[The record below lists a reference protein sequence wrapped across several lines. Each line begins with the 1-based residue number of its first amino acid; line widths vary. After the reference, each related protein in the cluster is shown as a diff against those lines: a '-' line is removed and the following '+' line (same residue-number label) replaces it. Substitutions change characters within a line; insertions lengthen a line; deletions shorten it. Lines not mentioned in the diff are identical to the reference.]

1 MEESFELYKHI
12 YRDSNM
18 SCYTIEKLLESIKNK
33 DNKIK
38 DSAEDIL
45 KGYSKFKE
53 EAKNQLEI
61 NNQELEESK
70 TMSKMMASIGIKKE
84 VINDNSDSS
93 MADLLIQGISMGS
106 LDTEKKLKEYEDK
119 YDEEQVEFA
128 KDFLEFQQSAIEKLK
143 EYL

>member
-1 MEESFELYKHI
+1 MEENFELYKHI
-12 YRDSNM
+12 YKDSNM

-38 DSAEDIL
+38 NSAEDIL
-45 KGYSKFKE
+45 KEYSEFKE
-53 EAKNQLEI
+53 ESKNRLES

-93 MADLLIQGISMGS
+93 MADLLIQGVSMGS
-106 LDTEKKLKEYEDK
+106 IDTEKKLKEYENEA
-119 YDEEQVEFA
+119 DEEQLEFA

>member
-45 KGYSKFKE
+45 KEYSKFKE